1 MTFPSSPTCP
11 IVHWTASHTCQAEP
25 RPTSNDPP
33 PSHGRCCESPSAGG
47 LTWQVGHARS
57 QLAGHNESAPESTHA
72 PWRRS
77 RYTSWRR
84 VRVTCQLS
92 DCSCGTT
99 GTATIRC
106 PTHSSGSF
114 YQTPRKGPSTGWRIT
129 LLLGQRGSTC
139 ISSPS
144 HLPKLRLSVLP
155 SLITWWTSEQ
165 FAAVYQPMSI

>member
-92 DCSCGTT
+92 NCSCGTT

-106 PTHSSGSF
+106 PTHSSGQFLPNSSQLRDPPLGGASPCYLANADQPAYRVPAICPSCG
-114 YQTPRKGPSTGWRIT
+114 YQCYHHS
-129 LLLGQRGSTC
+129 
-139 ISSPS
+139 
-144 HLPKLRLSVLP
+144 
-155 SLITWWTSEQ
+155 
-165 FAAVYQPMSI
+165 